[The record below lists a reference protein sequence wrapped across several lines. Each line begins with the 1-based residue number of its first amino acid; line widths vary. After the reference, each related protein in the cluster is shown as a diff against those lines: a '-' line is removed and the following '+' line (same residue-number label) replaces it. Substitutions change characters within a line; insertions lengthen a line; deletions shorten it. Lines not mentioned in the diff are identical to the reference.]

1 MALLL
6 GSCCLAGCVDR
17 AKQTQQKIATPQL
30 KQNISLEQEI
40 NKLDMEFKNTADK
53 EKQNELYKFK
63 MRFLEKQAYNNFYE
77 QYLAK
82 AFDK

>member
-6 GSCCLAGCVDR
+6 GSCCLAGCVDE

-40 NKLDMEFKNTADK
+40 NKLDMEF
-53 EKQNELYKFK
+53 
-63 MRFLEKQAYNNFYE
+63 
-77 QYLAK
+77 
-82 AFDK
+82 